1 MKAKLL
7 DDVTAALAYAERTAG
22 WNNRRGDVQRF
33 ELVNCYGHE
42 PCLLYVVP
50 ARRWAYRRWEL
61 AAQDRQ
67 REYGGSAAQG
77 VTTALG
83 RQWD

>member
-1 MKAKLL
+1 MKATLS

-33 ELVNCYGHE
+33 KLANVYGHE

-50 ARRWAYRRWEL
+50 ARRWAYRRW
-61 AAQDRQ
+61 DRQ
-67 REYGGSAAQG
+67 IAERQHLHGGTAA
-77 VTTALG
+77 
-83 RQWD
+83 

>member
-1 MKAKLL
+1 MKATLP

-33 ELVNCYGHE
+33 ELANVYGHE

-50 ARRWAYRRWEL
+50 ARRWAYRRWERQ
-61 AAQDRQ
+61 AAEWQHRH
-67 REYGGSAAQG
+67 GGDAHVG
-77 VTTALG
+77 L
-83 RQWD
+83 